1 MIKDILAIDMHT
13 HLNHGSKLDWNTE
26 LEYYNGTLEY
36 LDAMNKACNV
46 EKMFASTFSSVI
58 STEEVEKE
66 NEYMFELSNYVDNLY
81 QWVVI
86 DPRNKNTF
94 AQAEWMLSGKKCVGI
109 KLHPVFHKY

>member
-66 NEYMFELSNYVDNLY
+66 NEYMFEFLNRLALNGLCLGRIHML
-81 QWVVI
+81 VVFSVGVL
-86 DPRNKNTF
+86 N
-94 AQAEWMLSGKKCVGI
+94 ML
-109 KLHPVFHKY
+109 